1 VYCRSNTASG
11 IGRSYTVPFQAPD
24 IQALSQPEEKCPPE
38 RALTTRA
45 GEGAILCP
53 ASLRD
58 HSVPVSM
65 QTAEATHL
73 LGQALFW
80 AFIFSQVA
88 GLNARPLCYFPA
100 RGELACLQKVL

>member
-1 VYCRSNTASG
+1 MGRTLTA
-11 IGRSYTVPFQAPD
+11 
-24 IQALSQPEEKCPPE
+24 
-38 RALTTRA
+38 RA

-53 ASLRD
+53 RSLEEQ
-58 HSVPVSM
+58 SMQVST